1 MGAARQT
8 IEEPR
13 QALLA
18 FRQTLQRDVSD
29 RETPI
34 SYGNGPILL
43 VGTSEHEAA

>member
-18 FRQTLQRDVSD
+18 FRQRYN
-29 RETPI
+29 ETCLI
-34 SYGNGPILL
+34 ERHRFLTAMVQYYS
-43 VGTSEHEAA
+43 